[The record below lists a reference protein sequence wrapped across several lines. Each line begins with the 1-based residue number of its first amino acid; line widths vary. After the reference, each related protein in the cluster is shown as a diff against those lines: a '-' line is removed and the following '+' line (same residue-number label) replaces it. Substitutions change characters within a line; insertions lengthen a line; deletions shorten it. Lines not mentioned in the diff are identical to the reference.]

1 MSDQFNYKLV
11 TPEKIYLEGDAQMV
25 VLPGAEGD
33 LGVLPNHSNI
43 ITSLRPGIIKVT
55 NSDQTQSLFV
65 EEGFI
70 KFSNN
75 ELLVIAVGL
84 DEEAALNNDFIN
96 DKIEI
101 GADDKKLIDD
111 LSKKVIDDFISE
123 YEKLSSLSREA
134 LEPIIKSLIDKH
146 KTNFKGVGQPLRI
159 ALVGSR
165 FGPGIYDVI
174 LSLDKAEVVKR
185 LKQI

>member
-96 DKIEI
+96 DKIQNYSSALDT
-101 GADDKKLIDD
+101 ADETQKMKIQKKIDS
-111 LSKKVIDDFISE
+111 L
-123 YEKLSSLSREA
+123 KLL
-134 LEPIIKSLIDKH
+134 L
-146 KTNFKGVGQPLRI
+146 N
-159 ALVGSR
+159 
-165 FGPGIYDVI
+165 
-174 LSLDKAEVVKR
+174 
-185 LKQI
+185 

>member
-96 DKIEI
+96 DKIENYSSALDA
-101 GADDKKLIDD
+101 ADEAQKMKIQKKIDS
-111 LSKKVIDDFISE
+111 L
-123 YEKLSSLSREA
+123 KLL
-134 LEPIIKSLIDKH
+134 L
-146 KTNFKGVGQPLRI
+146 N
-159 ALVGSR
+159 
-165 FGPGIYDVI
+165 
-174 LSLDKAEVVKR
+174 
-185 LKQI
+185 

>member
-96 DKIEI
+96 DKIEN
-101 GADDKKLIDD
+101 
-111 LSKKVIDDFISE
+111 
-123 YEKLSSLSREA
+123 YSSA
-134 LEPIIKSLIDKH
+134 LETANETQKMKIQKKIDSLKLLL
-146 KTNFKGVGQPLRI
+146 N
-159 ALVGSR
+159 
-165 FGPGIYDVI
+165 
-174 LSLDKAEVVKR
+174 
-185 LKQI
+185 

>member
-96 DKIEI
+96 DKIENYSSALDA
-101 GADDKKLIDD
+101 ADETQKMKIQKKID
-111 LSKKVIDDFISE
+111 
-123 YEKLSSLSREA
+123 SL
-134 LEPIIKSLIDKH
+134 
-146 KTNFKGVGQPLRI
+146 N
-159 ALVGSR
+159 
-165 FGPGIYDVI
+165 
-174 LSLDKAEVVKR
+174 R
-185 LKQI
+185 LLN

>member
-84 DEEAALNNDFIN
+84 DEEAAMNNDFIN
-96 DKIEI
+96 DKIEN
-101 GADDKKLIDD
+101 
-111 LSKKVIDDFISE
+111 
-123 YEKLSSLSREA
+123 YSSA
-134 LEPIIKSLIDKH
+134 LETADETQKMKIQKKIDSLKLLL
-146 KTNFKGVGQPLRI
+146 N
-159 ALVGSR
+159 
-165 FGPGIYDVI
+165 
-174 LSLDKAEVVKR
+174 
-185 LKQI
+185 

>member
-33 LGVLPNHSNI
+33 FGVLPNHSNI

-96 DKIEI
+96 DKIEN
-101 GADDKKLIDD
+101 
-111 LSKKVIDDFISE
+111 
-123 YEKLSSLSREA
+123 YSSA
-134 LEPIIKSLIDKH
+134 LETADETQKMKIQKKIDSLKLLL
-146 KTNFKGVGQPLRI
+146 N
-159 ALVGSR
+159 
-165 FGPGIYDVI
+165 
-174 LSLDKAEVVKR
+174 
-185 LKQI
+185 

>member
-96 DKIEI
+96 DKIQNYSSALDA
-101 GADDKKLIDD
+101 ADEAQKMKIQKKIDS
-111 LSKKVIDDFISE
+111 L
-123 YEKLSSLSREA
+123 KLL
-134 LEPIIKSLIDKH
+134 L
-146 KTNFKGVGQPLRI
+146 N
-159 ALVGSR
+159 
-165 FGPGIYDVI
+165 
-174 LSLDKAEVVKR
+174 
-185 LKQI
+185 

>member
-25 VLPGAEGD
+25 VLPGEEGD

-84 DEEAALNNDFIN
+84 NEEAALSNDFIN
-96 DKIEI
+96 DKIENYSSALDA
-101 GADDKKLIDD
+101 ADEAQKMKIQRKIDSLKL
-111 LSKKVIDDFISE
+111 L
-123 YEKLSSLSREA
+123 L
-134 LEPIIKSLIDKH
+134 
-146 KTNFKGVGQPLRI
+146 N
-159 ALVGSR
+159 
-165 FGPGIYDVI
+165 
-174 LSLDKAEVVKR
+174 
-185 LKQI
+185 

>member
-96 DKIEI
+96 DKIEN
-101 GADDKKLIDD
+101 
-111 LSKKVIDDFISE
+111 
-123 YEKLSSLSREA
+123 YSSA
-134 LEPIIKSLIDKH
+134 LENADETQKMKIQKKIDSLKLLL
-146 KTNFKGVGQPLRI
+146 N
-159 ALVGSR
+159 
-165 FGPGIYDVI
+165 
-174 LSLDKAEVVKR
+174 
-185 LKQI
+185 

>member
-55 NSDQTQSLFV
+55 TSDQTQSLFV

-96 DKIEI
+96 DNIEN
-101 GADDKKLIDD
+101 
-111 LSKKVIDDFISE
+111 
-123 YEKLSSLSREA
+123 YSSA
-134 LEPIIKSLIDKH
+134 LETADETQKMKIQKKIDSLKLLL
-146 KTNFKGVGQPLRI
+146 N
-159 ALVGSR
+159 
-165 FGPGIYDVI
+165 
-174 LSLDKAEVVKR
+174 
-185 LKQI
+185 

>member
-96 DKIEI
+96 DKIENYSSALDA
-101 GADDKKLIDD
+101 ADESQKMKIQKKIDS
-111 LSKKVIDDFISE
+111 L
-123 YEKLSSLSREA
+123 KLL
-134 LEPIIKSLIDKH
+134 L
-146 KTNFKGVGQPLRI
+146 N
-159 ALVGSR
+159 
-165 FGPGIYDVI
+165 
-174 LSLDKAEVVKR
+174 
-185 LKQI
+185 

>member
-96 DKIEI
+96 DKIEN
-101 GADDKKLIDD
+101 
-111 LSKKVIDDFISE
+111 
-123 YEKLSSLSREA
+123 YSSA
-134 LEPIIKSLIDKH
+134 LEAADEAQKMKIQKKIDSLKLLL
-146 KTNFKGVGQPLRI
+146 N
-159 ALVGSR
+159 
-165 FGPGIYDVI
+165 
-174 LSLDKAEVVKR
+174 
-185 LKQI
+185 

>member
-84 DEEAALNNDFIN
+84 DEEAVLNNDFIN
-96 DKIEI
+96 DKIEN
-101 GADDKKLIDD
+101 
-111 LSKKVIDDFISE
+111 
-123 YEKLSSLSREA
+123 YSSA
-134 LEPIIKSLIDKH
+134 LETANETQKMKIQKKIDSLKLLL
-146 KTNFKGVGQPLRI
+146 N
-159 ALVGSR
+159 
-165 FGPGIYDVI
+165 
-174 LSLDKAEVVKR
+174 
-185 LKQI
+185 

>member
-84 DEEAALNNDFIN
+84 DEEAALNNNFIN
-96 DKIEI
+96 DKIEN
-101 GADDKKLIDD
+101 
-111 LSKKVIDDFISE
+111 
-123 YEKLSSLSREA
+123 YSSA
-134 LEPIIKSLIDKH
+134 LETADETQKMKIQKKIDSLKLLL
-146 KTNFKGVGQPLRI
+146 N
-159 ALVGSR
+159 
-165 FGPGIYDVI
+165 
-174 LSLDKAEVVKR
+174 
-185 LKQI
+185 

>member
-96 DKIEI
+96 NKIENYSSALDAANETQKMKI
-101 GADDKKLIDD
+101 QKKIDS
-111 LSKKVIDDFISE
+111 L
-123 YEKLSSLSREA
+123 KLL
-134 LEPIIKSLIDKH
+134 L
-146 KTNFKGVGQPLRI
+146 N
-159 ALVGSR
+159 
-165 FGPGIYDVI
+165 
-174 LSLDKAEVVKR
+174 
-185 LKQI
+185 

>member
-84 DEEAALNNDFIN
+84 DEEAAVNNDFIN
-96 DKIEI
+96 NKIENYSSALDA
-101 GADDKKLIDD
+101 ADETQKMKIQRKIDSLKL
-111 LSKKVIDDFISE
+111 L
-123 YEKLSSLSREA
+123 L
-134 LEPIIKSLIDKH
+134 
-146 KTNFKGVGQPLRI
+146 N
-159 ALVGSR
+159 
-165 FGPGIYDVI
+165 
-174 LSLDKAEVVKR
+174 
-185 LKQI
+185 

>member
-84 DEEAALNNDFIN
+84 DEEAALSNDFIN
-96 DKIEI
+96 DKIEN
-101 GADDKKLIDD
+101 
-111 LSKKVIDDFISE
+111 
-123 YEKLSSLSREA
+123 YSSA
-134 LEPIIKSLIDKH
+134 LETADETQKMKIQKKIDSLKLLL
-146 KTNFKGVGQPLRI
+146 N
-159 ALVGSR
+159 
-165 FGPGIYDVI
+165 
-174 LSLDKAEVVKR
+174 
-185 LKQI
+185 

>member
-25 VLPGAEGD
+25 VLPGVEGD

-96 DKIEI
+96 DKIENYSSALDT
-101 GADDKKLIDD
+101 ADEAQKMKIQKKID
-111 LSKKVIDDFISE
+111 
-123 YEKLSSLSREA
+123 SL
-134 LEPIIKSLIDKH
+134 
-146 KTNFKGVGQPLRI
+146 
-159 ALVGSR
+159 
-165 FGPGIYDVI
+165 
-174 LSLDKAEVVKR
+174 R
-185 LKQI
+185 LLLN

>member
-1 MSDQFNYKLV
+1 MPDQFNYKLV

-96 DKIEI
+96 DKI
-101 GADDKKLIDD
+101 GNYSSALDAADEAQKMKIQKKIDS
-111 LSKKVIDDFISE
+111 L
-123 YEKLSSLSREA
+123 KLL
-134 LEPIIKSLIDKH
+134 L
-146 KTNFKGVGQPLRI
+146 N
-159 ALVGSR
+159 
-165 FGPGIYDVI
+165 
-174 LSLDKAEVVKR
+174 
-185 LKQI
+185 

>member
-33 LGVLPNHSNI
+33 LGVLSNHSNI

-96 DKIEI
+96 DKIENYSSALDA
-101 GADDKKLIDD
+101 ADEAQKMKIQKKIDS
-111 LSKKVIDDFISE
+111 L
-123 YEKLSSLSREA
+123 KLL
-134 LEPIIKSLIDKH
+134 L
-146 KTNFKGVGQPLRI
+146 N
-159 ALVGSR
+159 
-165 FGPGIYDVI
+165 
-174 LSLDKAEVVKR
+174 
-185 LKQI
+185 

>member
-96 DKIEI
+96 GISI
-101 GADDKKLIDD
+101 PYVDDIFLLNCK
-111 LSKKVIDDFISE
+111 SSSISFNVNNTQ
-123 YEKLSSLSREA
+123 LFSS
-134 LEPIIKSLIDKH
+134 
-146 KTNFKGVGQPLRI
+146 T
-159 ALVGSR
+159 
-165 FGPGIYDVI
+165 
-174 LSLDKAEVVKR
+174 
-185 LKQI
+185 LK

>member
-84 DEEAALNNDFIN
+84 DEEAALSNDFIN
-96 DKIEI
+96 DKIENYSSALDA
-101 GADDKKLIDD
+101 ADEPQKMKIQRKIDSLKL
-111 LSKKVIDDFISE
+111 L
-123 YEKLSSLSREA
+123 L
-134 LEPIIKSLIDKH
+134 
-146 KTNFKGVGQPLRI
+146 N
-159 ALVGSR
+159 
-165 FGPGIYDVI
+165 
-174 LSLDKAEVVKR
+174 
-185 LKQI
+185 

>member
-11 TPEKIYLEGDAQMV
+11 TPEKIFLEGDAQMV

-84 DEEAALNNDFIN
+84 DEEATLNNDFIN
-96 DKIEI
+96 DKIENYSSAFET
-101 GADDKKLIDD
+101 ADETQKIKIQKKIDS
-111 LSKKVIDDFISE
+111 L
-123 YEKLSSLSREA
+123 KLL
-134 LEPIIKSLIDKH
+134 L
-146 KTNFKGVGQPLRI
+146 N
-159 ALVGSR
+159 
-165 FGPGIYDVI
+165 
-174 LSLDKAEVVKR
+174 
-185 LKQI
+185 

>member
-96 DKIEI
+96 DKIEDYSSTLDA
-101 GADDKKLIDD
+101 ADEAQKMKIQKKID
-111 LSKKVIDDFISE
+111 
-123 YEKLSSLSREA
+123 SL
-134 LEPIIKSLIDKH
+134 
-146 KTNFKGVGQPLRI
+146 
-159 ALVGSR
+159 
-165 FGPGIYDVI
+165 
-174 LSLDKAEVVKR
+174 R
-185 LKQI
+185 LLLN

>member
-55 NSDQTQSLFV
+55 NPDQTQSLFV

-96 DKIEI
+96 DKIQN
-101 GADDKKLIDD
+101 
-111 LSKKVIDDFISE
+111 
-123 YEKLSSLSREA
+123 YSSA
-134 LEPIIKSLIDKH
+134 LETADETQKMKIQKKIDSLKLLL
-146 KTNFKGVGQPLRI
+146 N
-159 ALVGSR
+159 
-165 FGPGIYDVI
+165 
-174 LSLDKAEVVKR
+174 
-185 LKQI
+185 

>member
-43 ITSLRPGIIKVT
+43 ITSLRRGIIKVT
-55 NSDQTQSLFV
+55 NLDQTQSLFV

-96 DKIEI
+96 DKIENYSSALDA
-101 GADDKKLIDD
+101 ADEAQKMKIQKKIDS
-111 LSKKVIDDFISE
+111 L
-123 YEKLSSLSREA
+123 KLL
-134 LEPIIKSLIDKH
+134 L
-146 KTNFKGVGQPLRI
+146 N
-159 ALVGSR
+159 
-165 FGPGIYDVI
+165 
-174 LSLDKAEVVKR
+174 
-185 LKQI
+185 

>member
-84 DEEAALNNDFIN
+84 DEEVALNNDFIN
-96 DKIEI
+96 DKIEN
-101 GADDKKLIDD
+101 
-111 LSKKVIDDFISE
+111 
-123 YEKLSSLSREA
+123 YSSA
-134 LEPIIKSLIDKH
+134 LETADETQKMKIQKKIDSLKLLL
-146 KTNFKGVGQPLRI
+146 N
-159 ALVGSR
+159 
-165 FGPGIYDVI
+165 
-174 LSLDKAEVVKR
+174 
-185 LKQI
+185 

>member
-84 DEEAALNNDFIN
+84 DEEAALNNAFIN
-96 DKIEI
+96 GKIEN
-101 GADDKKLIDD
+101 
-111 LSKKVIDDFISE
+111 
-123 YEKLSSLSREA
+123 YSSA
-134 LEPIIKSLIDKH
+134 LETADETQKMKIQKKIDSLKLLL
-146 KTNFKGVGQPLRI
+146 N
-159 ALVGSR
+159 
-165 FGPGIYDVI
+165 
-174 LSLDKAEVVKR
+174 
-185 LKQI
+185 

>member
-25 VLPGAEGD
+25 VLPGTEGD

-84 DEEAALNNDFIN
+84 NEEAALSNDFIN
-96 DKIEI
+96 DKIENYSSALDA
-101 GADDKKLIDD
+101 ADEAQKMKIQKKIDS
-111 LSKKVIDDFISE
+111 L
-123 YEKLSSLSREA
+123 KLL
-134 LEPIIKSLIDKH
+134 L
-146 KTNFKGVGQPLRI
+146 N
-159 ALVGSR
+159 
-165 FGPGIYDVI
+165 
-174 LSLDKAEVVKR
+174 
-185 LKQI
+185 

>member
-25 VLPGAEGD
+25 VLPGAEGV

-96 DKIEI
+96 DKIEN
-101 GADDKKLIDD
+101 
-111 LSKKVIDDFISE
+111 
-123 YEKLSSLSREA
+123 YSSA
-134 LEPIIKSLIDKH
+134 LETADETQKMKIQKKIDSLKLLL
-146 KTNFKGVGQPLRI
+146 N
-159 ALVGSR
+159 
-165 FGPGIYDVI
+165 
-174 LSLDKAEVVKR
+174 
-185 LKQI
+185 

>member
-25 VLPGAEGD
+25 VLPGADGD

-96 DKIEI
+96 NKIENYSSALDA
-101 GADDKKLIDD
+101 ADEAQKMKIQKKIDS
-111 LSKKVIDDFISE
+111 L
-123 YEKLSSLSREA
+123 KLL
-134 LEPIIKSLIDKH
+134 L
-146 KTNFKGVGQPLRI
+146 N
-159 ALVGSR
+159 
-165 FGPGIYDVI
+165 
-174 LSLDKAEVVKR
+174 
-185 LKQI
+185 

>member
-43 ITSLRPGIIKVT
+43 ITSLRPGVIKVT

-96 DKIEI
+96 DKIENYSSALDA
-101 GADDKKLIDD
+101 ADEAQKMKIQRKIDSLKL
-111 LSKKVIDDFISE
+111 L
-123 YEKLSSLSREA
+123 L
-134 LEPIIKSLIDKH
+134 
-146 KTNFKGVGQPLRI
+146 N
-159 ALVGSR
+159 
-165 FGPGIYDVI
+165 
-174 LSLDKAEVVKR
+174 
-185 LKQI
+185 

>member
-1 MSDQFNYKLV
+1 MPDQFNYKLV

-55 NSDQTQSLFV
+55 NSDKTQSLFV

-96 DKIEI
+96 DKIENYSSALDA
-101 GADDKKLIDD
+101 ADEAQKMKIQKKIDS
-111 LSKKVIDDFISE
+111 L
-123 YEKLSSLSREA
+123 KLL
-134 LEPIIKSLIDKH
+134 L
-146 KTNFKGVGQPLRI
+146 N
-159 ALVGSR
+159 
-165 FGPGIYDVI
+165 
-174 LSLDKAEVVKR
+174 
-185 LKQI
+185 

>member
-84 DEEAALNNDFIN
+84 DEESALNNDFIN
-96 DKIEI
+96 DKIENYSSALDA
-101 GADDKKLIDD
+101 ADEAQKMKIQKKIDS
-111 LSKKVIDDFISE
+111 L
-123 YEKLSSLSREA
+123 KLL
-134 LEPIIKSLIDKH
+134 L
-146 KTNFKGVGQPLRI
+146 N
-159 ALVGSR
+159 
-165 FGPGIYDVI
+165 
-174 LSLDKAEVVKR
+174 
-185 LKQI
+185 

>member
-96 DKIEI
+96 DKIENYSSAL
-101 GADDKKLIDD
+101 GAADEAQKMKIQKKIDS
-111 LSKKVIDDFISE
+111 L
-123 YEKLSSLSREA
+123 KLL
-134 LEPIIKSLIDKH
+134 L
-146 KTNFKGVGQPLRI
+146 N
-159 ALVGSR
+159 
-165 FGPGIYDVI
+165 
-174 LSLDKAEVVKR
+174 
-185 LKQI
+185 

>member
-75 ELLVIAVGL
+75 ELLVIVVGL

-96 DKIEI
+96 DKIEN
-101 GADDKKLIDD
+101 
-111 LSKKVIDDFISE
+111 
-123 YEKLSSLSREA
+123 YSSA
-134 LEPIIKSLIDKH
+134 LETADETQKMKIQKKIDSLKLLL
-146 KTNFKGVGQPLRI
+146 N
-159 ALVGSR
+159 
-165 FGPGIYDVI
+165 
-174 LSLDKAEVVKR
+174 
-185 LKQI
+185 

>member
-84 DEEAALNNDFIN
+84 NEEAALNNDFIN
-96 DKIEI
+96 DKIEN
-101 GADDKKLIDD
+101 
-111 LSKKVIDDFISE
+111 
-123 YEKLSSLSREA
+123 YSSA
-134 LEPIIKSLIDKH
+134 LETADETQKMKIQKKIDSLKLLL
-146 KTNFKGVGQPLRI
+146 N
-159 ALVGSR
+159 
-165 FGPGIYDVI
+165 
-174 LSLDKAEVVKR
+174 
-185 LKQI
+185 

>member
-11 TPEKIYLEGDAQMV
+11 TPEKIYLEGDAQIV

-55 NSDQTQSLFV
+55 NLDQTQSLFV
-65 EEGFI
+65 EGGFI

-96 DKIEI
+96 NKIENYSSVLET
-101 GADDKKLIDD
+101 ADEAQKMKIQKKIDS
-111 LSKKVIDDFISE
+111 L
-123 YEKLSSLSREA
+123 KLL
-134 LEPIIKSLIDKH
+134 L
-146 KTNFKGVGQPLRI
+146 N
-159 ALVGSR
+159 
-165 FGPGIYDVI
+165 
-174 LSLDKAEVVKR
+174 
-185 LKQI
+185 